1 MRGRV
6 VPAGVAPVR
15 LIARTAGSSRTLS
28 QINFIK
34 TPPLYAEINHN
45 APNLQFTSH
54 CTTPTRRSPIDAKSK
69 WNDEMKLF
77 DILYHLFYPVYD
89 FHKHMAMNIWIL
101 YIQYQ
106 SKQYNVYN
114 KM

>member
-1 MRGRV
+1 MK
-6 VPAGVAPVR
+6 A
-15 LIARTAGSSRTLS
+15 LS
-28 QINFIK
+28 IF
-34 TPPLYAEINHN
+34 Y
-45 APNLQFTSH
+45 
-54 CTTPTRRSPIDAKSK
+54 R
-69 WNDEMKLF
+69 
-77 DILYHLFYPVYD
+77 LFYPVYD